1 MPAYFLKVVL
11 FVTMFL
17 LLFVYIG
24 FSIPQ
29 SDSKPPAA
37 FEFDVAEIKTKQ
49 DLVKVGQK
57 VFYGKGKCALCHT
70 IGDDS
75 GRCPNLEFKGGQLT
89 RGFLYESLTQPSKYI
104 YMDYRFSPPKPFAA
118 KMPVINKPPIG
129 LNENEVLAVIAFLQN
144 VGGGEVTVEPSELIM
159 PVTRVSGDAGA
170 GKQIFVKTGCAK
182 CHAVSTAGIGT
193 GRDLTVAVQGKD
205 EGALRQVIFYAPPG
219 QGAKPSPH
227 RGLDQR
233 LSVKDANDLLAFL
246 LAQKVTAAE

>member
-1 MPAYFLKVVL
+1 
-11 FVTMFL
+11 MFL

-144 VGGGEVTVEPSELIM
+144 VGGGEVTVDPSELIM
-159 PVTRVSGDAGA
+159 PVTRVSGDAESGRRLFA
-170 GKQIFVKTGCAK
+170 KACAT
-182 CHAVSTAGIGT
+182 CHTVAST
-193 GRDLTVAVQGKD
+193 GRGKD
-205 EGALRQVIFYAPPG
+205 ENALRQAIFYASAG
-219 QGAKPSPH
+219 RGGKPSPH
-227 RGLDQR
+227 QGLDQR
-233 LSVKDANDLLAFL
+233 FSIKEANDLLTFL
-246 LAQKVTAAE
+246 LTQKVASAN